1 MKLRKIE
8 KEEFDKYSDIKC
20 ADSKAYPLSILEGIQ
35 NGDIYAG
42 DDAALFWHYCGFGY
56 AAGEPSDEFLEAV
69 YEDFI
74 QPKLDRRFILITD
87 DDNVI
92 GKLSAKADV
101 HTEKRFE
108 FEYDEACGREK
119 TKSALDGMM
128 ERNPNIDIVP
138 VSAENINS
146 IKGRIIPAFSWDS
159 NEAFL
164 EKGLGYAAMDKDRVV
179 AVAFSSAVSSS
190 EIDIGVETDP
200 DYRGRGLAA
209 GIAAK
214 MCEAVIALGK
224 EPIWAC
230 STMNTASAKT
240 AEKIGFVNV
249 REKTV
254 IRRGDI

>member
-1 MKLRKIE
+1 MKLRKLE
-8 KEEFDKYSDIKC
+8 KAEYEKYSDIKC

-35 NGDIYAG
+35 KGDVYAG
-42 DDAALFWHYCGFGY
+42 DDAVLFWHYCGFGY
-56 AAGEPSDEFLEAV
+56 IAGELSDEFLEAV

-74 QPKLDRRFILITD
+74 KTKSDRRFILITD
-87 DDNVI
+87 DEYVI
-92 GKLSAKADV
+92 SYLGSKSDV
-101 HTEKRFE
+101 LTEKRFE
-108 FEYDEACGREK
+108 FEYDMTYGQDKTRE
-119 TKSALDGMM
+119 ALDSAIS
-128 ERNPNIDIVP
+128 RNPNIDIVP

-164 EKGLGYAAMDKDRVV
+164 EKGLGYAAMDSDRVA

-209 GIAAK
+209 GVAAK
-214 MCEAVIALGK
+214 MCEAVLALGK
-224 EPIWAC
+224 KPVWAC

-240 AEKIGFVNV
+240 AERIGFRNV
-249 REKTV
+249 REKNV